1 MGQPNFGPLN
11 KPFCTFLSEF
21 IIVFLLLLFFLP
33 QNDELMFMNFKTFFF
48 FLSREVSV
56 SLSAKVLHYVHQLL
70 GSCVYLLLDEEQV
83 EYSGFTGCVL
93 LKTE

>member
-1 MGQPNFGPLN
+1 
-11 KPFCTFLSEF
+11 
-21 IIVFLLLLFFLP
+21 
-33 QNDELMFMNFKTFFF
+33 MFMNFKTFFF

-93 LKTE
+93 LKTELKKKHCCFKTLRKSCCVVFMTKNKTFHNTL